1 MASRLRIG
9 IISELYSITTPPQK
23 YGGIARIVHYL
34 SEELV
39 RRGYDVTLFALPGSS
54 TSGLLVTVQ
63 AGDSQDGPRPPYVDV
78 ALSYVGDIDV
88 WIDGSHHKR
97 FARECSAGNVLC
109 PSWNPNRADIPINP
123 VLQSPHMFEQLGLKE
138 GSAPCF
144 FVGIPMPDPELRR
157 LSDTIVSMNV
167 MTAYKGVHR
176 AVAAARHCGFDL
188 ELYGHAPDVKWY
200 EHNVLRPAMQS
211 DNISLFGLAGRE
223 RFDIFRRAA
232 ASISLVTWP
241 EPGSLASIESMACGC
256 PVIATGAG
264 CFPYYIESGVNGVL
278 TDSDPESVCSAME
291 AVLSAGEGMRIAARE
306 FAEENFSLGKYVDE
320 WEALFMKIMEGER
333 W

>member
-1 MASRLRIG
+1 MASKLRVG
-9 IISELYSITTPPQK
+9 IISEMYSITTPPRG

-39 RRGYDVTLFALPGSS
+39 RRGYDVTLFALPGST
-54 TSGLLVTVQ
+54 TSGRLVTVQ
-63 AGDSQDGPRPPYVDV
+63 AGDSQDGPLPPYATV
-78 ALSYVGDIDV
+78 AMDYTGRIDV

-97 FARECSAGNVLC
+97 FARECRAGNVLC
-109 PSWNPNRADIPINP
+109 PSWNPNKPDIPINP
-123 VLQSPHMFEQLGLKE
+123 VLQSPHMFKQLGLEE

-144 FVGIPMPDPELRR
+144 FVGIPLPDPELCRM
-157 LSDTIVSMNV
+157 SDTIVSMNV
-167 MTAYKGVHR
+167 ITAYKGVHR
-176 AVAAARHCGFDL
+176 AVNAAKQCGFDL
-188 ELYGHAPDVKWY
+188 ELYGHAPDINWC
-200 EHNVLRPAMQS
+200 ERNVRRIAQQH
-211 DNISLFGLAGRE
+211 DNIWLGGVVGDE

-256 PVIATGAG
+256 PVIAAEAG

-278 TDSDPESVCSAME
+278 TDSDSESVCSAVE
-291 AVLSAGEGMRIAARE
+291 AVLSAGDSMRVAARE
-306 FAEENFSLGKYVDE
+306 FAEENFSLEKYTDN
-320 WEALFMKIMEGER
+320 WEVLFMRIVEGDR